1 MRKSLMITALL
12 LSSALL
18 SACGE
23 HGNARQALGIDR
35 QAPDAF
41 AVSTH
46 APLAVPGQ
54 LNAPLPAPQPG
65 AARPQDVSAQSMARS
80 AVFDQAPAALP
91 PAAGAAAPSAA
102 EQAMLAKAGPAQAD
116 IRREV
121 NRQARE
127 DARSQTGPLD
137 WLVFWRDQSQPG
149 VAVDAKAEAERLA
162 RNRQAGQPVT
172 AGATP
177 VVQDTGRLS
186 VPKEIQ

>member
-1 MRKSLMITALL
+1 
-12 LSSALL
+12 
-18 SACGE
+18 
-23 HGNARQALGIDR
+23 
-35 QAPDAF
+35 
-41 AVSTH
+41 
-46 APLAVPGQ
+46 
-54 LNAPLPAPQPG
+54 
-65 AARPQDVSAQSMARS
+65 
-80 AVFDQAPAALP
+80 
-91 PAAGAAAPSAA
+91 
-102 EQAMLAKAGPAQAD
+102 MLAKAGPAQAD

-177 VVQDTGRLS
+177 VVQDTGRKGQLGVVAGDRRQLPRGQRRTDP
-186 VPKEIQ
+186 VP